1 MKLVKIFGA
10 AAMLLAMACS
20 QHTPAPQGLTDVG
33 IQLYSVREPIQAL
46 LDEGKTIHP
55 ILDTLSAMGYTSV
68 EAAGYDGEKFY
79 GLTPEEYKAACEQ
92 YGLVPLSSHTGKTLT
107 DEQYLSGDYSE
118 AMAWWDKAIAD
129 HKAAGMEYIVYPW
142 SKLPATKAELQTF
155 CNYLNAIGA
164 KCNEEGVKFGYH
176 NHTHEFANVEDV
188 RMLDYIIENTDSD
201 KVFIQM
207 DLIQVVLG
215 QASPVEYF
223 KKYPGRFAM
232 LHVKDRHELGQSG
245 MVGFDAIYD
254 NADLGGVKY
263 NIVEIGTSSYGDI
276 LGTAKDCIDY
286 LTTMGQYAP
295 ASKPTP
301 KEVGIQLYS
310 VREPLMRHVN
320 NGESIAPMLDSIAAM
335 GYTFV
340 EAAGY
345 GNGKFYGMEPEAFK
359 DSLAAAGL
367 QMLSSHTSRPLSPE
381 ELAAGD
387 FTAAMEWWKQ
397 CVADHKAAGV
407 EYIVFPWMSVPD
419 TKEKLDNIC
428 AYFNQIGALCA
439 ENGIKFGYH
448 NHAHEFQNVEDEMM
462 YDYLIANTNPDSVFF
477 QLDVYWSM
485 MGKASAV
492 EYFKKY
498 PGRFKLLHIKDKL
511 EVGQSGMVGFDAI
524 FNAAADAGVENIV
537 VEAEGSSYGD
547 IMRTMA
553 ESADYLLRAP
563 FVEITYAK

>member
-1 MKLVKIFGA
+1 MKLVK
-10 AAMLLAMACS
+10 LLSVPVLLFITACTGNTHS
-20 QHTPAPQGLTDVG
+20 QKGLTDVG

-79 GLTPEEYKAACEQ
+79 GMTPEEYKAACVQ
-92 YGLVPLSSHTGKTLT
+92 YNLIPLSSHTGKLLS
-107 DEQYLSGDYSE
+107 DEQYISGEYSDV
-118 AMAWWDKAIAD
+118 MAWWDKAIAD

-155 CNYLNAIGA
+155 CNYLNDIGE
-164 KCNEEGVKFGYH
+164 KCNEQGVKFGYH
-176 NHTHEFANVEDV
+176 NHTHEFEKVEDV

-215 QASPVEYF
+215 GAAPVDYF

-232 LHVKDRHELGQSG
+232 LHVKDLHELGQSG

-254 NADLGGVKY
+254 NAEIGGVKY

-286 LTTMGQYAP
+286 LTTMGMNTLAP
-295 ASKPTP
+295 KATP
-301 KEVGIQLYS
+301 KEVGLQLYS
-310 VREPLMRHVN
+310 VREPLGRHLN

-335 GYTFV
+335 GYTSV

-345 GNGKFYGMEPEAFK
+345 GGGKFYGMTPEEFK
-359 DSLAAAGL
+359 QILDNSGL
-367 QMLSSHTSRPLSPE
+367 QLISSHTSRLLSPE

-387 FTAAMEWWKQ
+387 FTEAMEWWKQ

-407 EYIVFPWMSVPD
+407 EYIVFPWMLVPD
-419 TKEKLDNIC
+419 SKEKLDNLC
-428 AYFNQIGALCA
+428 AYFNQIGTLCA

-448 NHAHEFQNVEDEMM
+448 NHAHEFGKVDDEVM
-462 YDYLIANTNPDSVFF
+462 YDYLINNTNPDLVFF

-498 PGRFKLLHIKDKL
+498 PGRFKILHIKDKL

-524 FNAAADAGVENIV
+524 FNNASDAGVENII

-547 IMRTMA
+547 IMRTVD
-553 ESADYLLRAP
+553 ESVDYLLRAP
-563 FVEITYAK
+563 FVNTSYAK